1 MKHASPGSP
10 MGEPTAMS
18 RRTMLFGTATA
29 GALLLSG
36 CGLQRGGM
44 TNGVPGRSQVVVHT
58 GPGGGSDV
66 FARQI
71 VKLLGSD
78 DLIADNWPVR
88 NQTEGSS
95 IGAMSYVRSRKGK
108 TDTIAAVT
116 PTWLVTPLTLAGASV
131 SISEL
136 QPIAA
141 LLVEP
146 QIVAVRADSGYR
158 TMKDFVAD
166 AARRPDRLVQ
176 VGGSITATDSL
187 IGKALQ
193 AKTGSRWK
201 FLSFSDSGQRI
212 AALLRNDAQMMIGA
226 STDFADQVKVGA
238 LTVIATVADRK
249 VSTFADLTS
258 IRAQG
263 IDAGELPE
271 EFRGF
276 VGPPEMPAEA
286 LAYYQG
292 VFAKLVKAP
301 GWNQFVEE
309 NGSVTEFLDAGA
321 FGELLKKQNDS
332 LKTLIDALGLGDR

>member
-1 MKHASPGSP
+1 MINQH
-10 MGEPTAMS
+10 S
-18 RRTMLFGTATA
+18 RRTFLRGATA
-29 GALLLSG
+29 ATAALALAG

-44 TNGVPGRSQVVVHT
+44 NNGVPGRTQVVVHT

-71 VKLLGSD
+71 VKLLQD
-78 DLIADNWPVR
+78 DKLIGDNWPVR

-95 IGAMSYVRSRKGK
+95 IGAMSYLRGRRGR

-116 PTWLVTPLTLAGASV
+116 PTWLVTPLTLSGTSV
-131 SISEL
+131 SITEL

-146 QIVAVRADSGYR
+146 QIVAVRAESPYH
-158 TMKDFVAD
+158 TIKDFIDD
-166 AARRPDRLVQ
+166 AKTKPDTLVQ

-187 IGKALQ
+187 TGKALQ
-193 AKTGSRWK
+193 AKTGTTWK

-226 STDFADQVKVGA
+226 STDFVDQVKVGA
-238 LTVIATVADRK
+238 LRVIATVADRK
-249 VSTFADLTS
+249 VATFPELTS
-258 IRAQG
+258 IKAQG

-276 VGPPEMPAEA
+276 VGPPDMPTEA
-286 LAYYQG
+286 VDYYQG

-301 GWNQFVEE
+301 GWQDFVDE
-309 NGSVTEFLDAGA
+309 NGSVTNFLDAGA
-321 FGELLKKQNDS
+321 FGSMLAKQNAS
-332 LKTLIDALGLGDR
+332 LTTLIDDLGLAAL

>member
-1 MKHASPGSP
+1 MDRISTVPAGQV
-10 MGEPTAMS
+10 S
-18 RRTMLFGTATA
+18 RRTMLIGSMA
-29 GALLLSG
+29 ALALAG
-36 CGLQRGGM
+36 CGLQRSGM
-44 TNGVPGRSQVVVHT
+44 SNGVPGRTQVVVHT

-66 FARQI
+66 FARQV
-71 VKLLGSD
+71 VKLLMAD
-78 DLIADNWPVR
+78 KLIDDNWPVR

-95 IGAMSYVRSRKGK
+95 IGAMSYLMGRKGRS
-108 TDTIAAVT
+108 DTIAAVT
-116 PTWLVTPLTLAGASV
+116 PTWLVTPLTLSGASV
-131 SISEL
+131 SVTEL

-146 QIVAVRADSGYR
+146 QVVAVRAESDYH

-166 AARRPDRLVQ
+166 AQRKPDTLVQ

-187 IGKALQ
+187 TGKALQ
-193 AKTGSRWK
+193 AKTDSTWK

-226 STDFADQVKVGA
+226 STDFVDQVKVGA
-238 LTVIATVADRK
+238 LRVIATVADRN
-249 VSTFADLTS
+249 VSTFPELTS
-258 IRAQG
+258 IKAQG

-276 VGPPEMPAEA
+276 VGPPEMPADA

-301 GWNQFVEE
+301 GWNDFVDE
-309 NGSVTEFLDAGA
+309 NGSVTEFLDAPA
-321 FGELLKKQNDS
+321 FGALLQKQNAS
-332 LKTLIDALGLGDR
+332 LTSLIDTLGLGGL

>member
-1 MKHASPGSP
+1 MMAHP
-10 MGEPTAMS
+10 MQVT
-18 RRTMLFGTATA
+18 RRTMLIGAASATA
-29 GALLLSG
+29 LALSG

-44 TNGVPGRSQVVVHT
+44 ANGVPGRTQVVVHT

-66 FARQI
+66 FARQV
-71 VKLLGSD
+71 VKLMRD
-78 DLIADNWPVR
+78 DELIDDNWPVR

-95 IGAMSYVRSRKGK
+95 IGAMSYLRGRKGK

-116 PTWLVTPLTLAGASV
+116 PTWLVTPLTLAGTSV
-131 SISEL
+131 SITEL

-146 QIVAVRADSGYR
+146 PIVAVRADSGYR

-166 AARRPDRLVQ
+166 AKSKPDKLVQ

-187 IGKALQ
+187 TGKALQ
-193 AKTGSRWK
+193 ATTDTRWK

-226 STDFADQVKVGA
+226 STDFVDQVQVGA
-238 LTVIATVADRK
+238 IRVIATVADRK
-249 VSTFADLTS
+249 VSTFPELTS
-258 IRAQG
+258 IKAQG

-276 VGPPEMPAEA
+276 VGPPGMPAEA
-286 LAYYQG
+286 LGYYQG

-301 GWNQFVEE
+301 GWQDFVDE
-309 NGSVTEFLDAGA
+309 NGSVTDFLDAAA
-321 FGELLKKQNDS
+321 FGDLLKKQNES
-332 LKTLIDALGLGDR
+332 LRTLIDALGLGGL

>member
-1 MKHASPGSP
+1 
-10 MGEPTAMS
+10 
-18 RRTMLFGTATA
+18 
-29 GALLLSG
+29 
-36 CGLQRGGM
+36 
-44 TNGVPGRSQVVVHT
+44 
-58 GPGGGSDV
+58 
-66 FARQI
+66 
-71 VKLLGSD
+71 
-78 DLIADNWPVR
+78 
-88 NQTEGSS
+88 
-95 IGAMSYVRSRKGK
+95 MSYVRSRKGK

-131 SISEL
+131 SITEL

-166 AARRPDRLVQ
+166 AARRPDRIVQ

-187 IGKALQ
+187 IGKAVQ
-193 AKTGSRWK
+193 AKTGTRWK
-201 FLSFSDSGQRI
+201 FLSFADSGQRI

-238 LTVIATVADRK
+238 LRVIATVADRK
-249 VSTFADLTS
+249 VSTFAGLTS
-258 IRAQG
+258 MRAQG
-263 IDAGELPE
+263 IDAGDLPE

-276 VGPPEMPAEA
+276 VGPPEMPADA

-301 GWNQFVEE
+301 GWNQFVDE

-332 LKTLIDALGLGDR
+332 LKTLIDALGLGNL